1 LVLNVL
7 FHLWEEVE
15 RMRKQLVIAVALS
28 VAMMM
33 LFGCSK
39 TVTRNKYR
47 NYVQSYAKYQP
58 DIKGKQLG
66 MLPFACKVSFI
77 GETIGQNTAGNL
89 VDTGLILVDSFEI
102 SQRLKKE
109 NVVFYN
115 VVKNKEYDKILRITG
130 VDYLL
135 VGNVEIY
142 SPRRKRIISATAHI
156 LDAKG
161 DVVVKVRFQPPSG
174 RWKMTAIGKV
184 LAMEIKRVLGVER

>member
-1 LVLNVL
+1 
-7 FHLWEEVE
+7 
-15 RMRKQLVIAVALS
+15 MRKQLVILMTLS
-28 VAMMM
+28 VAMMI
-33 LFGCSK
+33 LCGCSK
-39 TVTRNKYR
+39 TVTKSKYQ
-47 NYVQSYAKYQP
+47 NYVQSYAKYKP

-89 VDTGLILVDSFEI
+89 VDTGFVLVDSFEM
-102 SQRLKKE
+102 SQRIKKG

-115 VVKNKEYDKILRITG
+115 VMKNKEYDKILQISR

-161 DVVVKVRFQPPSG
+161 DVVVKVRFEPPSG
-174 RWKMTAIGKV
+174 RWKMTAIGQV
-184 LAMEIKRVLGVER
+184 LAMEIKRVLGVGR

>member
-1 LVLNVL
+1 
-7 FHLWEEVE
+7 
-15 RMRKQLVIAVALS
+15 MRKQLVILVTLLMAI
-28 VAMMM
+28 M
-33 LFGCSK
+33 LLCGCSK
-39 TVTRNKYR
+39 TVTGSKYG

-77 GETIGQNTAGNL
+77 GEAIGQNTAGNL
-89 VDTGLILVDSFEI
+89 VDTGFILVDGFEI

-109 NVVFYN
+109 NVVFFN
-115 VVKNKEYDKILRITG
+115 VVKNKEYDKILQMTG

-161 DVVVKVRFQPPSG
+161 DVVVKVRFEPPSG
-174 RWKMTAIGKV
+174 RWKMTAIGQV
-184 LAMEIKRVLGVER
+184 LAMEIKRVLGVGR